1 MRLSGK
7 LLALF
12 TGAAL
17 VAMFWREL
25 PAMKRYIK
33 IRRM

>member
-1 MRLSGK
+1 MRYPGK

-25 PAMKRYIK
+25 PVVKRYVK
-33 IRRM
+33 IGGM